1 MSGGFFTA
9 TTNTMAEPSITEL
22 ISLFDSLKKSI
33 NAFYAKYSDLDAD
46 GTIDMRAMMRDSD
59 KVQLYI
65 DGDLYAL
72 WQMERE
78 DAERLSKTLQ
88 VERKDREWA
97 QKELAAALSGLQT
110 VDARLNKADT
120 ETKRIQ
126 EMVDAYLGD
135 KEDGEITEDEEM
147 PPLISYEEF
156 HAEPSLKV
164 ALPPETWPTI
174 PSSPDARKEEPI
186 HIPVLSPSPIKHTVE
201 QLIQEAQDRLKIPAP
216 PRERVGFSWPTSPIT
231 ENFVDDGGLARSGHF
246 VL

>member
-126 EMVDAYLGD
+126 QMIDAYLGD

-164 ALPPETWPTI
+164 ALPPETWHIPAECRSIPWEPMHLPI
-174 PSSPDARKEEPI
+174 PSSPIKQTMEE
-186 HIPVLSPSPIKHTVE
+186 
-201 QLIQEAQDRLKIPAP
+201 LIEEAQDGLELPAP

>member
-1 MSGGFFTA
+1 
-9 TTNTMAEPSITEL
+9 MAEPSISEL
-22 ISLFDSLKKSI
+22 ISLVDSLKKSI
-33 NAFYAKYSDLDAD
+33 NAFYAKYSDLDAN
-46 GTIDMRAMMRDSD
+46 GTIDMRDMMRESD

-97 QKELAAALSGLQT
+97 QKELALALSGLQT
-110 VDARLNKADT
+110 VDQRLNKADT

-135 KEDGEITEDEEM
+135 KEDGEITEDDDM
-147 PPLISYEEF
+147 PPLIPYQEDESM
-156 HAEPSLKV
+156 PTLKV
-164 ALPPETWPTI
+164 ALPPNIWPSI
-174 PSSPDARKEEPI
+174 PSSP
-186 HIPVLSPSPIKHTVE
+186 IKHALDELVD
-201 QLIQEAQDRLKIPAP
+201 EAPQRLQIPAAP
-216 PRERVGFSWPTSPIT
+216 PRERFGLNWPTSPIT
-231 ENFVDDGGLARSGHF
+231 ENFVDDGGMARSGHF